1 MKISLLLLSGLS
13 VCNGVYDRL
22 TNRDIYGLMLR
33 MNDIPFYSSSEL
45 YSSHYSKS
53 IYNITKNNSSK

>member
-1 MKISLLLLSGLS
+1 MRTSLLLLSSLS
-13 VCNGVYDRL
+13 VCNCIYDRL

-33 MNDIPFYSSSEL
+33 MNDIPFYSSTDL

-53 IYNITKNNSSK
+53 LHNITRNTSK